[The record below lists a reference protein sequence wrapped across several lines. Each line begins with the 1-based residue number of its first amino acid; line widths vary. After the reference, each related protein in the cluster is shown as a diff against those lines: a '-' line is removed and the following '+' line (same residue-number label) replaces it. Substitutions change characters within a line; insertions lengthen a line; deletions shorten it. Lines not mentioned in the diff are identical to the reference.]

1 MCVSIYTTK
10 CNMQHL
16 NSGVNKL
23 EVDDLTHVKI
33 LIIQETWKNS
43 LKNSSVIVKYWIT
56 RVLVYYNKCK
66 IKFTINGFNI
76 LKVNGST
83 LIIEEMWKKSLIYSN
98 LNVRF

>member
-1 MCVSIYTTK
+1 MWCIKLLCVYQYTTK
-10 CNMQHL
+10 CNMQRL

-33 LIIQETWKNS
+33 LIVQEIWKKS
-43 LKNSSVIVKYWIT
+43 LKYSSVIVKYWIA

-66 IKFTINGFNI
+66 MKFMINGINI

-83 LIIEEMWKKSLIYSN
+83 LIIEEMWKN
-98 LNVRF
+98 H